1 MESADPAILAAAVDA
16 LADGLV
22 VLSEDGTVLW
32 RRRSPALRLAA
43 TEDAETIGAGFFD
56 RVHPDDLP
64 AVLAALERLK
74 SGEASEVELSL
85 RSYDPADPTVI
96 HDQDV
101 IAIDARHLPGVNGIL
116 AIALLRDTRRAFSD
130 HVHGDDF
137 SLAETAPVGLA
148 ILTPACR
155 IIFANHTLRD
165 HLGLQRRTALA
176 VTSVAGLHELVAEAR
191 TVVQSECNINHRGR
205 TLRASA
211 RRFGSSDN
219 IVLTTTD
226 VTVEIEAIA
235 AQRRSEELWR
245 ATFLH
250 TPAGIAI
257 VTVDGDYVEVNP
269 AWSAI
274 TGYSSEEMAGRSFS
288 EITHQDDLTVD
299 EEYVEE
305 LLRGERETFRMEKR
319 YLHRTGQVLWAD
331 VWVSLVRDAAG
342 APVHLVA
349 QIRDI
354 TEAKQVEDELLA
366 RERRLSHD
374 ATHDHLTG
382 LPNRALLREHLRVA
396 VARAARRD
404 DHTSLVS
411 IDVDGFG
418 AFNRQYGREVGN
430 RVLSELGE
438 RLSAV
443 CRRGDVVARVG
454 DDEFMVVADPVYPD
468 TDGRQLAERL
478 LVVLSQPLLTTP
490 RPVALT
496 ASVGLTVVAGDDTV
510 DGLLTRVEGATA
522 IAAEDGGNSV
532 VFVS

>member
-32 RRRSPALRLAA
+32 RRRSPALRVAT
-43 TEDAETIGAGFFD
+43 TEDPETIGAGFFD

-64 AVLAALERLK
+64 AVLAALDRLK
-74 SGEASEVELSL
+74 SGETSEVELSL

-96 HDQDV
+96 HDQDI
-101 IAIDARHLPGVNGIL
+101 IAIDGRHVPGINGIL

-155 IIFANHTLRD
+155 IIFANQTLRE
-165 HLGLQRRTALA
+165 HLGLQRRTAFT
-176 VTSVAGLHELVAEAR
+176 VTSVTGLHELVAEAR
-191 TVVQSECNINHRGR
+191 DAGHGDRNLSHRGR
-205 TLRASA
+205 ALRASA
-211 RRFGSSDN
+211 RLFGSSDN

-226 VTVEIEAIA
+226 VTAEVEAVA

-245 ATFLH
+245 ATFLY

-257 VTVDGDYVEVNP
+257 VTIDGEYVEVNP

-274 TGYSSEEMAGRSFS
+274 TGYSSEEMAGRDFS
-288 EITHQDDLTVD
+288 EITHRDDLTIDQDYVD
-299 EEYVEE
+299 EMV
-305 LLRGERETFRMEKR
+305 RGERSTFRMEKR
-319 YLHRTGQVLWAD
+319 YVHRTGQVLWAD
-331 VWVSLVRDAAG
+331 VWVSLVRDADG
-342 APVHLVA
+342 EPVHLVA

-366 RERRLSHD
+366 RERKLSHD

-382 LPNRALLREHLRVA
+382 LPNRSLLREHLRVA
-396 VARAARRD
+396 IARSGRRED
-404 DHTSLVS
+404 RSSLVS
-411 IDVDGFG
+411 IDLDGFG
-418 AFNRQYGREVGN
+418 AFNERFGREVGH

-454 DDEFMVVADPVYPD
+454 GDEFMVVADPVYPD
-468 TDGRQLAERL
+468 TDGRQLADRL
-478 LVVLSQPLLTTP
+478 LVVLAQPLIAAPGT
-490 RPVALT
+490 AGLT
-496 ASVGLTVVAGDDTV
+496 ASIGLTVVSGEDTV
-510 DGLLTRVEGATA
+510 DGLLARVEDATGAA
-522 IAAEDGGNSV
+522 GEAGGNRV
-532 VFVS
+532 VFVA